1 MRLRVVLL
9 LLAGLLVGAGL
20 FVVSVA
26 AARPPVPVAQQPEV
40 SRLRPR
46 PLPSTSS
53 PAGPT
58 APSPPATGRAATRTQ
73 PPPGPPR
80 TGPSPAATASGPS
93 PAATATG
100 PSIAHTD
107 AGPSALTRRLD
118 DLLATAPLPDRLGV
132 FVADGDGDE
141 VFNHDGRALLV
152 PASAEKLVTAAA
164 ALAALGPG
172 FRYETRVNATA
183 DVGPDGVLTGDLIL
197 VGDGDPALATPLFG
211 TQVEPD
217 RPRTPLESLADQI
230 VAAGVRTVTGRLLGD
245 PTVLPDEP
253 AAAGWLDRYFTELDA
268 TRVSGLTVEAGRQ
281 LYFEGEQLRARAA
294 ADPAQEAAA
303 SLYFLLLERGVTV
316 AGGPAATRAPPATP
330 VALGAVESPPLVD
343 LLRHM
348 IQHSE
353 NHMADAIFRTVGRV
367 DGGAGTW
374 AAAAAA
380 AERELDG
387 LGLDWDGVVLAD
399 GSGLSRD
406 DRLSAGFLV
415 HLDRGMT
422 ASSGGD
428 IWQDLMAVAGES
440 GTLRRR
446 LVGTVAE
453 HRLSG
458 KTGSLEGV
466 RSLAGSVAGPDG
478 DRLHFAVVGND
489 LDGEAVQV
497 VRALQDAVAL
507 ALAQDLY
514 ACHEPLPS
522 LTPPS
527 PSPPAGDG
535 QPAGAEPE
543 QTALTH
549 AAELIPCAA

>member
-1 MRLRVVLL
+1 MSTPHGAIPLTFRERPAQGEPRGALVLAHGRGADEGDL
-9 LLAGLLVGAGL
+9 FPLFDVLDPDRGLACFA
-20 FVVSVA
+20 
-26 AARPPVPVAQQPEV
+26 
-40 SRLRPR
+40 PR
-46 PLPSTSS
+46 GPLSL
-53 PAGPT
+53 
-58 APSPPATGRAATRTQ
+58 
-73 PPPGPPR
+73 PPG
-80 TGPSPAATASGPS
+80 G
-93 PAATATG
+93 
-100 PSIAHTD
+100 AHWY
-107 AGPSALTRRLD
+107 LVRRVGF
-118 DLLATAPLPDRLGV
+118 PDRQT
-132 FVADGDGDE
+132 F
-141 VFNHDGRALLV
+141 
-152 PASAEKLVTAAA
+152 
-164 ALAALGPG
+164 
-172 FRYETRVNATA
+172 
-183 DVGPDGVLTGDLIL
+183 
-197 VGDGDPALATPLFG
+197 
-211 TQVEPD
+211 EP
-217 RPRTPLESLADQI
+217 TFS
-230 VAAGVRTVTGRLLGD
+230 
-245 PTVLPDEP
+245 

-543 QTALTH
+543 QTALPH